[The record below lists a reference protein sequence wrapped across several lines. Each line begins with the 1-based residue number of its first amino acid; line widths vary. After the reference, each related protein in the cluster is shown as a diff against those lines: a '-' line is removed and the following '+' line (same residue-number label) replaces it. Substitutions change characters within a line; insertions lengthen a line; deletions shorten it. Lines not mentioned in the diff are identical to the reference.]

1 MLANNG
7 LSPGKAR
14 VHGRCSRPLSMA
26 TRGRPLAAGPESP
39 DAWNS
44 PVVTTVPPKDPF
56 AEKTIYNDSV
66 TDLAMIKLYTQKM
79 ASQLPGVRVP
89 LVARYEDFV
98 RVSKELMKGRS
109 PIEQR
114 LLVRNVLFSLMP
126 ENLPQT
132 FRTMFPPTQMS
143 CEINARMATL
153 GFGWLVGDTELKQDV
168 IKVSP
173 TESRVQNSVV
183 LIKKCR
189 YLEAS
194 GCVGLCTNLCKM
206 PTQSFFTDDCG
217 LPLTMVPNWEDL
229 SCEMRFGEPPPPEAE
244 DDAFTQP
251 CFTLQ
256 CPTSNK
262 STSVACPKINGS
274 G

>member
-1 MLANNG
+1 MLANRV
-7 LSPGKAR
+7 SKITAHSRSQPRFRTRVCAVTPGDK
-14 VHGRCSRPLSMA
+14 
-26 TRGRPLAAGPESP
+26 LA
-39 DAWNS
+39 
-44 PVVTTVPPKDPF
+44 VKDPF
-56 AEKTIYNDSV
+56 ADKTLYKDSMA
-66 TDLAMIKLYTQKM
+66 DLAMIKLYTGKM
-79 ASQLPGVRVP
+79 ASQIPGVRVP
-89 LVARYEDFV
+89 LIARYEDFV

-114 LLVRNVLFSLMP
+114 LLVRNVLFSIMP
-126 ENLPQT
+126 TSLPAT
-132 FRTMFPPTQMS
+132 FRTMFPPSKMS
-143 CEINARMATL
+143 AEINARMATL
-153 GFGWLVGDTELKQDV
+153 GFGWLVGNTELRQDV

-229 SCEMRFGEPPPPEAE
+229 SCEMRFGEPPPPMEE
-244 DDAFTQP
+244 DEAFTQP
-251 CFTLQ
+251 CFKMQ
-256 CPTSNK
+256 C
-262 STSVACPKINGS
+262 STSINNDLIPCPKMSSTG
-274 G
+274 